1 MDQFFENLA
10 NNPNKVTYG
19 HSSVHFCL
27 REQAAETVL
36 IADSLFRSK
45 NIETRKKYVQM
56 VDEAEK
62 QAGVN
67 CVVFSSQNQSGSRL
81 EGMTGVACILRYALP
96 ELETMED
103 DGVDDMEEEE
113 EGADHHQEEEEKK
126 EDDVSSQA
134 SFDQLKL
141 EELMQLGGADVDYG
155 EEEEPEEEEEK

>member
-19 HSSVHFCL
+19 HSSVNFCL
-27 REQAAETVL
+27 REQAAETIL

-67 CVVFSSQNQSGSRL
+67 CVIFSSQNQSGSRL

-103 DGVDDMEEEE
+103 DGVDDMESDE
-113 EGADHHQEEEEKK
+113 EGSDQEEEEKK
-126 EDDVSSQA
+126 EIDDASSQA
-134 SFDQLKL
+134 SFDQMKL
-141 EELMQLGGADVDYG
+141 EELMQIAGGDADYG
-155 EEEEPEEEEEK
+155 EEDEEPEEEEEK